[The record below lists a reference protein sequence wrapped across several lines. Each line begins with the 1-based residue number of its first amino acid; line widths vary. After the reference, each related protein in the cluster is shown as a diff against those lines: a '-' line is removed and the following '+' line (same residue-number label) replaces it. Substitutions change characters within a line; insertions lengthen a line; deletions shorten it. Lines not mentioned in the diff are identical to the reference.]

1 MASRI
6 LRIVLLFLTT
16 FLALTAC
23 AGGIGLIADL
33 NAPPV
38 EMLEGSLFRN
48 YIVPGLEL
56 FVIVGGAASV
66 AFRAA
71 KPTAPRSTQA
81 TSA

>member
-1 MASRI
+1 MASRV

-38 EMLEGSLFRN
+38 
-48 YIVPGLEL
+48 
-56 FVIVGGAASV
+56 
-66 AFRAA
+66 
-71 KPTAPRSTQA
+71 
-81 TSA
+81 